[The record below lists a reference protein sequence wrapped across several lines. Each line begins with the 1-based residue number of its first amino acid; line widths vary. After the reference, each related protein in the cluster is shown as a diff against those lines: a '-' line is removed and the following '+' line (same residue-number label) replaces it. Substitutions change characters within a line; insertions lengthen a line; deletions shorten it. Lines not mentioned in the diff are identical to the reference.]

1 MIVHEIY
8 PLDSSPSFK
17 ETSML
22 EVFGQVTYITV
33 SGQRLVVS
41 NHIGTEACFVV
52 WDIAN
57 DLIAHWSMRY
67 DRGSSGVR
75 IPLSYNYSQSN

>member
-8 PLDSSPSFK
+8 PLDPSPSFK

-22 EVFGQVTYITV
+22 EVSGGVTSLTV
-33 SGQRLVVS
+33 SGQRLAAA
-41 NHIGTEACFVV
+41 NRTDTETCFVV

-57 DLIAHWSMRY
+57 DLIAYRSMRY
-67 DRGSSGVR
+67 DKDIFGAR
-75 IPLSYNYSQSN
+75 IPLNYN